1 MRQRNYEIYDKE
13 ILAVT
18 RRLENQRH
26 LLKSTKF
33 KFEVWTDHQNLKYF
47 IKVQKLNKRQAR
59 WALYLLRFDFIL
71 KHIPGTKIRKIDKLS
86 RRPDWKVEVEKDND
100 NQIFIKNHWLHNLAE
115 VVIEEPEVEIL
126 EKIKIAKSKNKE
138 VVRVVEEMK
147 KVGVKVLRE
156 EEWQIEG
163 DLVLKEGKVYVLKDE
178 MLRVEIIWL
187 HHDTLVAKHRGK

>member
-13 ILAVT
+13 ILAVI

-26 LLKSTKF
+26 LLKSIKF
-33 KFEVWTDHQNLKYF
+33 KFEVWTNHQNLKYF
-47 IKVQKLNKRQAR
+47 IKVQKLNRKQAR

-71 KHIPGTKIRKIDKLS
+71 KHILGTKIRKTDKLS
-86 RRPDWKVEVEKDND
+86 RRPDWKVKVKKDND

-115 VVIEEPEVEIL
+115 VVIEEIEVEIL

-163 DLVLKEGKVYVLKDE
+163 DLVLKKGKVYVLKDE

-187 HHDTLVAKHRGK
+187 HHDTPVAKHRGK